1 VAPVFDVDRQLPEDL
16 VMVAVPVTTEV
27 AADAAA
33 HGHPAHVLAAQGFT
47 GSVGQLALVP
57 LGDTATT
64 ALVGVGP
71 AEEVGPDA
79 LRRAAGVAVRA
90 GRRVPSLG
98 LRLLDAVPADATPAQ
113 RARCARAVAEGA
125 RLGAYAF
132 KEWRSEPPDDALE
145 LVVITARGGAKV
157 VAAVEEGVAVAE
169 AQCLARDLV
178 NTPGGALT
186 PEVLAEVAVE
196 IGEREGFE
204 VTVLGYD
211 EIVAAGMGGLLG
223 VNRGSEQEPRFV
235 ELRYEPEK
243 PRGTLALVGKGIT
256 FDSGGLSLKTGEGMM
271 TMKMDMG
278 GAAAVLGAFSALRAV
293 GPRCRVLGFLPIT
306 DNMTGGDAT
315 RPGDVLTMHNGT
327 TVEVL
332 NTDAE
337 GRLILADALCLA
349 SEAEPDAIIDL
360 ATLTGAVE
368 IALGSRIAGLLA
380 NDDAWAGQ
388 VSAAAELAGERVWP
402 LPLPPDYRPR
412 LDSDVADLRNIPKGK
427 GGGTITAAL
436 FLAEFVADDIPWAHL
451 DIAGTA
457 WWGEGDDGDWT
468 SGATGYGVR
477 TLLELARTFTPPRRG
492 RPRA

>member
-1 VAPVFDVDRQLPEDL
+1 
-16 VMVAVPVTTEV
+16 
-27 AADAAA
+27 
-33 HGHPAHVLAAQGFT
+33 
-47 GSVGQLALVP
+47 
-57 LGDTATT
+57 
-64 ALVGVGP
+64 
-71 AEEVGPDA
+71 
-79 LRRAAGVAVRA
+79 
-90 GRRVPSLG
+90 
-98 LRLLDAVPADATPAQ
+98 VPADAPPTE

-132 KEWRSEPPDDALE
+132 KEWRSEPPDEVLE
-145 LVVITARGGAKV
+145 LVAIAARGGAKV
-157 VAAVEEGVAVAE
+157 VAAIEQGVAVAE

-196 IGEREGFE
+196 IAEREGLE

-293 GPRCRVLGFLPIT
+293 VPRCRVLGYLPIT

-315 RPGDVLTMHNGT
+315 RPGDVLTMRNGT

-349 SEAEPDAIIDL
+349 SEAEPDAIVDL
-360 ATLTGAVE
+360 ATLTGAARV
-368 IALGSRIAGLLA
+368 ALGPLYACVLGSDQTLVDRLLA
-380 NDDAWAGQ
+380 ASR
-388 VSAAAELAGERVWP
+388 VTGEGLWQ
-402 LPLPPDYRPR
+402 LPLAREYRDD
-412 LDSDVADLRNIPKGK
+412 LKSSIADLKNV
-427 GGGTITAAL
+427 GGDAGTIIGAL
-436 FLAEFVADDIPWAHL
+436 FLSEFVDGVPWAHL
-451 DIAGTA
+451 DIAGPA
-457 WWGEGDDGDWT
+457 FADKDLPLAPR
-468 SGATGYGVR
+468 GATGYGVR
-477 TLLELARTFTPPRRG
+477 LLVEYL
-492 RPRA
+492 RAAG